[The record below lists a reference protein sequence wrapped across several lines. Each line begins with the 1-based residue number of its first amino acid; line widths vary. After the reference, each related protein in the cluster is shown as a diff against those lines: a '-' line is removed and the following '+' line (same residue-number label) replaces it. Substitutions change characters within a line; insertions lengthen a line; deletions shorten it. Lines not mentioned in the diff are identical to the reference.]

1 MFQSWADDG
10 FYMTLDDQVVID
22 NWWLKGCSGGSGTA
36 VFESGVSQKIDV
48 WWYEYGGGACN
59 FLLYNDP
66 TTQWIQVPDTAFSID
81 AVPVIPVDPPVD
93 PEPEPTDP
101 PVEPPV
107 DPPVDPEPV
116 DPDPP
121 VVEPE
126 EPVTPEP
133 PVVVP
138 DVPEKP
144 STPPSEP
151 DLPIVLPPVIV
162 PETPSESLKSLVDIA
177 PAELT
182 PAQVEQIQEIAY
194 EVLATSEQGS
204 PEYEAALDALFVTAQ
219 ADDIE
224 VSEELAAVPVIG
236 AVAEGVVNAINFI
249 GNVGSDMS
257 PIVREKSEKIV
268 VSAVVVAQVAT
279 AAVMTTSSVRRFQ

>member
-1 MFQSWADDG
+1 
-10 FYMTLDDQVVID
+10 
-22 NWWLKGCSGGSGTA
+22 
-36 VFESGVSQKIDV
+36 
-48 WWYEYGGGACN
+48 
-59 FLLYNDP
+59 
-66 TTQWIQVPDTAFSID
+66 
-81 AVPVIPVDPPVD
+81 
-93 PEPEPTDP
+93 
-101 PVEPPV
+101 
-107 DPPVDPEPV
+107 
-116 DPDPP
+116 
-121 VVEPE
+121 
-126 EPVTPEP
+126 
-133 PVVVP
+133 
-138 DVPEKP
+138 VPEKP